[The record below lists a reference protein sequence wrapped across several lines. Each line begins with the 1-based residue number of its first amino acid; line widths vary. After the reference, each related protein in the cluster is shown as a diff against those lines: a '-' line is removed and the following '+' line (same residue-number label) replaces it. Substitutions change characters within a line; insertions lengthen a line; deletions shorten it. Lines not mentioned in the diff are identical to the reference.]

1 MTRITLL
8 LFLMLL
14 GGCNPTTG
22 PDQPPEKVAVE
33 FFEALYVDKD
43 INRALP
49 MVNGELKGLFHH
61 YKLASQVQRNLF
73 ALYMEQAEVE
83 LSSTNAD
90 FFRRRNSDILVT
102 IKLKGLVNGY
112 LRQDLREIRLQVI
125 DNQWKVTE
133 IKDDR
138 WLTNG

>member
-1 MTRITLL
+1 MTRFSLL

-14 GGCNPTTG
+14 GGCSPATG
-22 PDQPPEKVAVE
+22 PSQPPEKVAVA

-49 MVNGELKGLFHH
+49 MVDGELKGLFHH

-73 ALYMEQAEVE
+73 GLYMEEVEVE

-125 DNQWKVTE
+125 DHQWKVTE
-133 IKDDR
+133 ITDDR